1 MAKKNLIN
9 NIKGPSRMIYAG
21 AEFDTEQDAAL
32 LTSLALGGAV
42 FAPNEIPAVAAA
54 ALIAQ
59 QMLKGGQL
67 ATDDSAA
74 SDVMLA
80 ALASLSA
87 KQSFDMV
94 MVAGTVTKNTGITV
108 GPNTTA
114 QVTLKTAGGTAGTRV
129 LVALTQGG
137 PGTGA
142 VVLTSVDAAGAL
154 VNTDTS
160 THTVTLSG

>member
-9 NIKGPSRMIYAG
+9 NIKGPSRQYYAG
-21 AEFDTEQDAAL
+21 AEFDTVQDAAL
-32 LTSLALGGAV
+32 ITSLAAGGAV

-59 QMLKGGQL
+59 QMLKSGQL

-74 SDVMLA
+74 SNVMMG
-80 ALASLSA
+80 ALLSLSA
-87 KQSFDMV
+87 KQSFDLTL
-94 MVAGTVTKNTGITV
+94 VAGTRAKSDTLTI

-114 QVTLKTAGGTAGTRV
+114 QATLKTAGGTAGPRLLIA
-129 LVALTQGG
+129 LVQGG
-137 PGTGA
+137 PGVGSVT
-142 VVLTSVDAAGAL
+142 VTSVDAAGAL

-160 THTVTLSG
+160 TYTITLSG